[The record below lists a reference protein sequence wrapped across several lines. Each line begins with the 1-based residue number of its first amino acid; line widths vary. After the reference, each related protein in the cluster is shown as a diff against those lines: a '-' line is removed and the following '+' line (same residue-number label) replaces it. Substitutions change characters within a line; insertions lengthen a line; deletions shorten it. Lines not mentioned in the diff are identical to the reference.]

1 MTSYALCFPSKSNME
16 PQLSY
21 IGEHVA
27 TCTNLFDI
35 SKEQSVCGIMAK
47 VGFKTA
53 LGYTMF
59 DTAAEDVSSST
70 RWLRRRLC
78 WSCVGTGR
86 DLPMCR
92 IQVSGFPR
100 KLQRSRSMM
109 SSLFDPLLTSIDVC
123 NAFRNGS
130 RVKRPRG
137 KQHILTLTTNP
148 PNVRTV
154 VVTSTC

>member
-1 MTSYALCFPSKSNME
+1 ME

-92 IQVSGFPR
+92 LQVSGFPR
-100 KLQRSRSMM
+100 KLQQVYDVEFIRS
-109 SSLFDPLLTSIDVC
+109 V
-123 NAFRNGS
+123 A
-130 RVKRPRG
+130 KH
-137 KQHILTLTTNP
+137 Q
-148 PNVRTV
+148 
-154 VVTSTC
+154 STCATRSGMVHGSKA